1 MRQKENKKW
10 HSIYNVNIH
19 THMPM
24 KKEKNRII
32 SKQFSFWEMNFE
44 ATLCFSARFIFKQ
57 LLDEDEMRTEL
68 KAMEEHPIKA
78 NLIIILSG

>member
-1 MRQKENKKW
+1 
-10 HSIYNVNIH
+10 
-19 THMPM
+19 
-24 KKEKNRII
+24 
-32 SKQFSFWEMNFE
+32 MNFE